1 MKLPEARIEYAA
13 GNGDVRYYLNGI
25 YLDSEAKQMVATNG
39 HILACVPY
47 EPENG
52 DASEIVPVE
61 LVKAARVGGAKA
73 SDAISQRQGEN
84 NVTQFSTIK
93 WDTKSKQYLELSMP
107 AIDGKFPD
115 YKRVTPDKP
124 SGDPTITLNADL
136 LADLQAALCA
146 GKTASV
152 SLWVTDDKSSVYV
165 EGTGSETGA
174 YGVIMPKRP

>member
-1 MKLPEARIEYAA
+1 MKLPESRIERAA

-39 HILACVPY
+39 HILACIPY

-84 NVTQFSTIK
+84 NVTQFSTMK
-93 WDTKSKQYLELSMP
+93 WDAKSKQYLELSMP

-115 YKRVTPDKP
+115 YTRVVPDKP

-136 LADLQAALCA
+136 LADLQAALSNN
-146 GKTASV
+146 GLI
-152 SLWVTDDKSSVYV
+152 SLWITGPQDAIYAEPVGDAPT
-165 EGTGSETGA
+165 GTC
-174 YGVIMPKRP
+174 GVIMPTRP